1 MEFHW
6 NTIRILL
13 LILSKFT
20 ACFPE
25 LFWLNATHFLAE
37 RIGILM
43 ELLWY
48 FDGIFVVFSRIWVVF
63 WWNFSG
69 ILMEFQSKKAMRK
82 VLLAEFN
89 RYFCGIFHVFFHLA
103 IPQKSMDKSPALS
116 ELNWYFDG
124 NFTQLALLIKTL
136 AEKSQTT

>member
-6 NTIRILL
+6 NSIEILPP
-13 LILSKFT
+13 ILSKFT

-25 LFWLNATHFLAE
+25 LFLW
-37 RIGILM
+37 ILV
-43 ELLWY
+43 EFFWY
-48 FDGIFVVFSRIWVVF
+48 FNGIFVAFFRIWVVF

-69 ILMEFQSKKAMRK
+69 ILMNSSQKSNEKGLTS
-82 VLLAEFN
+82 EFN
-89 RYFCGIFHVFFHLA
+89 WYFCGIFHVFSHLA
-103 IPQKSMDKSPALS
+103 IPPKEHGKSPALS

-124 NFTQLALLIKTL
+124 NFTQLALLIKTF